1 MITRHLETLAF
12 RHVAPRGVRYVTPVR
27 PGDASGLVAEVYR
40 QMERDFQLAPPI
52 TIHSPCPDL
61 LAGVWTASRECLI
74 AGPADRVARELV
86 AATVSR
92 TNACPYCVDVHGMML
107 DGAGRQDLA
116 KAVALGTDAVTVD
129 RDSGRLVEWAAA
141 TRSPG
146 SMCLAS
152 PPMTEVDRP
161 QMFGTAVVFH
171 YINRMVNVFLEASPM
186 PARLPEIVKH
196 AFGSA
201 MTSRIVSVV
210 ATPAESFRF
219 LPAGVLPPEF
229 HWARSNP
236 AVEGALSRMTSVV
249 DRAGEAALPATVREL
264 LQGWLAQWR
273 GEDMSLSRAWV
284 ELAVEGLKAQER
296 PVARLALLAALA
308 SHQVDDGV
316 MQACRSEGM
325 TDADLIATASWAAF
339 GAARQI
345 ASWLSP
351 LLEAAARRPLS

>member
-1 MITRHLETLAF
+1 MITRHLETQPHGQRL
-12 RHVAPRGVRYVTPVR
+12 
-27 PGDASGLVAEVYR
+27 SGGFA
-40 QMERDFQLAPPI
+40 
-52 TIHSPCPDL
+52 
-61 LAGVWTASRECLI
+61 
-74 AGPADRVARELV
+74 
-86 AATVSR
+86 
-92 TNACPYCVDVHGMML
+92 
-107 DGAGRQDLA
+107 
-116 KAVALGTDAVTVD
+116 
-129 RDSGRLVEWAAA
+129 
-141 TRSPG
+141 
-146 SMCLAS
+146 
-152 PPMTEVDRP
+152 
-161 QMFGTAVVFH
+161 
-171 YINRMVNVFLEASPM
+171 
-186 PARLPEIVKH
+186 H

-308 SHQVDDGV
+308 SHQVYDGV
-316 MQACRSEGM
+316 MQACRPEGM

-339 GAARQI
+339 GAARRI
-345 ASWLSP
+345 ASWLSALP
-351 LLEAAARRPLS
+351 EAAARRPLS